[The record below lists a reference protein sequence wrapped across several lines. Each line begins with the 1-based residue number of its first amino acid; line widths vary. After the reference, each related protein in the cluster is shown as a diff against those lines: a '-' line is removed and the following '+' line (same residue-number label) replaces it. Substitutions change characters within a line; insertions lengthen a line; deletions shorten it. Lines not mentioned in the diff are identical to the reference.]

1 LLKLIQRGDLMRKTF
16 VASQQVSQSNRSLA
30 HTRVRECVGHQ
41 DGLAAKSLEAAN
53 DAILAQLDQACAL
66 VLRGTSCAELL
77 AAGHPTANEC

>member
-1 LLKLIQRGDLMRKTF
+1 MRQCTVVPKK
-16 VASQQVSQSNRSLA
+16 VSQSNQAFA
-30 HTRVRECVGHQ
+30 HAKVRECVGHQ
-41 DGLAAKSLEAAN
+41 DGLAAKLLEAAN